1 MKFLILT
8 TLAST
13 AFGAALYERDLA
25 TIKAAMSAA
34 GTDIV
39 GLDNSV
45 KGFSGD
51 PSSLLSSSNKLI
63 QTLKDGKAKVD
74 PSSSLSLAEA
84 LGLQEPAK
92 DLQSKGDSLVASLK
106 SKKDAIAANGLC
118 EATFTQAS
126 GVNTASKALIDSVV
140 SKVPEA
146 AQGIAQGIVAGLLKD
161 LQEAEDTFSPANCK
175 NTGTAPSSAAPTSAA
190 PTEAPP
196 TTAPP
201 APTIT
206 TPPAQTLTTPPGTN
220 TDTCPAA
227 PTVTVTEIDSSHCCT
242 KKAPVTVTTTKRACP
257 TQNALLRS

>member
-25 TIKAAMSAA
+25 TIKAAMTAA

-51 PSSLLSSSNKLI
+51 PNSLLSASNKLI

-92 DLQSKGDSLVASLK
+92 DLQSKGDALLASLK
-106 SKKDAIAANGLC
+106 SKKDAIAAKGLC

-146 AQGIAQGIVAGLLKD
+146 AQGIAKGIVAGLLKD
-161 LQEAEDTFSPANCK
+161 LKEAEDTFSPANCK
-175 NTGTAPSSAAPTSAA
+175 NSGTAPSAAPTSAA

-201 APTIT
+201 APTVT
-206 TPPAQTLTTPPGTN
+206 TPPAPTVTNPPGTN

-242 KKAPVTVTTTKRACP
+242 KKAPVTVTTTKKACP
-257 TQNALLRS
+257 TKNALLRS